1 VALPRP
7 EFQKYRAQ
15 RTEQTRALL
24 WERTVSVE
32 TERKTKELLTGAL
45 AAKDA
50 QDVERVLGELR
61 RALHEHILHAKVS
74 LGPQASLFEPE
85 TPQQGPT
92 KKAKSAS
99 P

>member
-1 VALPRP
+1 VSI
-7 EFQKYRAQ
+7 E
-15 RTEQTRALL
+15 TEQKIR
-24 WERTVSVE
+24 V
-32 TERKTKELLTGAL
+32 LLTQAL

-50 QDVERVLGELR
+50 QDVERVLSELR

-74 LGPQASLFEPE
+74 LASQASSFEPE

-92 KKAKSAS
+92 KKAKLAS